1 MRVAIVTDST
11 AYLSEPW
18 VAEHAV
24 TVVPLSVLI
33 DMDSYVEGVDRPVGA
48 VARALSRAG
57 GATTSRPSP
66 AQFLNRYERL
76 ADAGAAAIV
85 SVHLSAA
92 LSGTHEAATL
102 AAADA
107 PIPVRVV
114 DSASMG
120 AGLGYAVRAAVES
133 VRRAGADVSPEVVAD
148 SAAAAASEVAGEASV
163 LFCVASLEYLRRGG
177 RIGAASA
184 FLGTALAVK
193 PLLELRQGRIEPVEK
208 QRTMGRAVG
217 RLVDM
222 AAERARRRP
231 GARLTVHH
239 VGAQGRAVEIAEA
252 LRARGGELMAEE
264 PEIVELGLVAAA
276 HLGPGSVGVV
286 VAPPAV
292 P

>member
-11 AYLSEPW
+11 AYLPEQW
-18 VAEHAV
+18 AAEHDV

-33 DMDSYVEGVDRPVGA
+33 DMDSYVEGVDRAVGEL
-48 VARALSRAG
+48 ARALSRAG

-66 AQFLNRYERL
+66 QQFLARYEAL
-76 ADAGAAAIV
+76 ADEGAEAIV

-92 LSGTHEAATL
+92 LSGTYEAAVL

-107 PIPVRVV
+107 PVPVRVV

-120 AGLGYAVRAAVES
+120 AGLGYAVREAVATVRRVGPDASAAAV
-133 VRRAGADVSPEVVAD
+133 ADA
-148 SAAAAASEVAGEASV
+148 AAAAASGVARETAV
-163 LFCVASLEYLRRGG
+163 LFCVASLEFLRRGG

-193 PLLELRQGRIEPVEK
+193 PLLALRDGRIEPVEK
-208 QRTMGRAVG
+208 QRTMGRAVN

-222 AAERARRRP
+222 AAERIAQRP
-231 GARLTVHH
+231 GARVTVHH
-239 VGAQGRAVEIAEA
+239 VGADGRAREIAEA
-252 LRARGGELMAEE
+252 MRSRGDGVLAGE
-264 PEIVELGLVAAA
+264 PELVELGLVAAA

-292 P
+292 A